1 MRHASSLIASLEGMS
16 RVGYAVAHE
25 LAQNSRSGLTVRFL
39 SKKLEYP
46 EEEIEYLVDLNHR
59 LLFQD
64 ISKVKIV
71 PEGVT
76 AIKRIALG
84 LESHGD
90 IPSLFNLVKALS
102 PHEFRVLE
110 ERLDVE
116 KPGSKRAA
124 VEEMVRRFYARPDAI
139 VEFVASREFSPA
151 AKEVF
156 DIVWQS
162 PDGLMSPGAIVAA
175 HGGGEFEVE
184 QALSELLRSFA
195 LFEMYRFDAEDRL
208 VRYVGLLREIRQWR
222 EATGKDGQRAQRLS
236 PVDLR
241 IDGVEPVGLAF
252 SDVVCR
258 LLAAI
263 AARPARLRGDGDLFR
278 EDRRRLSEICP
289 EEGDPP
295 LATCLWVAQGVE
307 WLTRVDSELRAAEL
321 EPLLSL
327 HRLDRHKMLFD
338 WLTKSSPHSHA
349 RRIFTE
355 ALEDITPGV
364 WYRVTDFV
372 RHATRKNSD
381 REQPVLKAAG
391 GHYHYASPS
400 AAPNAERDLARAIEE
415 AYFWLGAVDYADR
428 GGEGYLRLT
437 ELGAALFSGQMPR
450 ELHEQYRG
458 RKAELIVQPN
468 FDIVVPAEEMDPLLT
483 VPLDQFAVRQST
495 GLATVYHLS
504 RESFLQAVQE
514 GHDGGAFIDFLLA
527 HNRGGQLPANVLTTL
542 EDWRGGM
549 KRVRLRTIT
558 VIESDDP
565 LVMADLLHRK
575 KLTQHI
581 QRIDATRTA
590 AYTRITKA
598 QLRKDLEREGFVVE

>member
-1 MRHASSLIASLEGMS
+1 MS
-16 RVGYAVAHE
+16 RVGYVVAHE

-39 SKKLEYP
+39 SKKLELP
-46 EEEIEYLVDLNHR
+46 EEEVEYLVDLNHR

-90 IPSLFNLVKALS
+90 VPSLFNLVKSLT

-110 ERLDVE
+110 EHLDIE
-116 KPGSKRAA
+116 KPGSKRAVA
-124 VEEMVRRFYARPDAI
+124 EELVSRFYRHPESI
-139 VEFVASREFSPA
+139 VEFVASRGFSPI
-151 AKEVF
+151 AKEIF

-162 PDGLMSPGAIVAA
+162 DGGLMAPGAIQAL
-175 HGGGEFEVE
+175 HGGNEFEVE
-184 QALSELLRSFA
+184 QALSELFRSFA

-208 VRYVGLLREIRQWR
+208 VRFVGLLKEIRQWR
-222 EATGKDGQRAQRLS
+222 EACGKDGQGVQRLK
-236 PVDLR
+236 PVDCGP
-241 IDGVEPVGLAF
+241 DGAEPQGLSF

-258 LLAAI
+258 LVAAI

-278 EDRRRLSEICP
+278 EDRRRLGEICA
-289 EEGDPP
+289 EEGNPP

-321 EPLLSL
+321 EPLLTL
-327 HRLDRHKMLFD
+327 HRIHRHKTLFD
-338 WLTKSSPHSHA
+338 WLTKSPPHNHA

-355 ALEDITPGV
+355 ALEDIEPGE
-364 WYRVTDFV
+364 WYRVADFV

-381 REQPVLKAAG
+381 REQPTLKAAG
-391 GHYHYASPS
+391 GQYHYVSPS
-400 AAPNAERDLARAIEE
+400 AAPNAERDLARAVEE
-415 AYFWLGAVDYADR
+415 TYAWLGAVDYADA
-428 GGEGYLRLT
+428 GGEGYIRLT
-437 ELGAALFSGQMPR
+437 ELGAAFFGGQVPR
-450 ELHEQYRG
+450 ELLDKYRE

-495 GLATVYHLS
+495 GQATVYHLS
-504 RESFLQAVQE
+504 KESFLLAVQE
-514 GHDGGAFIDFLLA
+514 GHDGGAFIDFLLT

-549 KRVRLRTIT
+549 KRVRIRT
-558 VIESDDP
+558 VMVVESDDP
-565 LVMADLLHRK
+565 LVLADLMHRK
-575 KLTQHI
+575 KLSQHV
-581 QRIDATRTA
+581 QRIDAGRTA
-590 AYTRITKA
+590 SYSKITKA
-598 QLRKDLEREGFVVE
+598 QLRKELEREGFVVD